1 MRVLATILLA
11 LAASAVADAAARPP
25 VAALTASPA
34 RLALARTGHGE
45 IRVANSGASALVVD
59 VGRAGLALAANG
71 RPRALL
77 GGAAAR
83 RAASF
88 LTVRP
93 ARLVLAPGRSA
104 RVAVTA
110 TVRSRDVAGDHP
122 ALVLLTAR
130 ATGAHPVALHLRIG
144 VTVVVSAGGKV
155 LHRLVVRGLQV
166 RPSGRTPVVVT
177 SVANLGN
184 SVERLPAGALV
195 VSLAVHGRVLARL
208 RSRPRAL
215 LPGSVA
221 VLMLPYR
228 GVERGRVTAAVAL
241 SEPGRGGRVVRRR
254 FRVTL

>member
-1 MRVLATILLA
+1 VLATILLA
-11 LAASAVADAAARPP
+11 LAASAAADAATRPP

-34 RLALARTGHGE
+34 RLALARTGHGQ
-45 IRVANSGASALVVD
+45 IRVANSGATALVVD

-88 LTVRP
+88 LAVRP
-93 ARLVLAPGRSA
+93 ARLVLAPGRAA

-110 TVRSRDVAGDHP
+110 TARSRHVAGDHP

-130 ATGAHPVALHLRIG
+130 TTGAPAVALHLRIG
-144 VTVVVSAGGKV
+144 VTVVVRAGGTM
-155 LHRLVVRGLQV
+155 LHRLVLRGLHV
-166 RPSGRTPVVVT
+166 RSSGRTAVVVA

-184 SVERLPAGALV
+184 RVERLPAGALE
-195 VSLAVHGRVLARL
+195 VSLAAHGRLLARL
-208 RSRPRAL
+208 HSAPREL
-215 LPGSVA
+215 LPGSIA
-221 VLMLPYR
+221 ALTLPYR
-228 GVERGRVTAAVAL
+228 GGKRGPVTAAVAL
-241 SEPGRGGRVVRRR
+241 SESGHGGRVVRRR